1 MRSKAIFAVSGIGL
15 ILALISAFIAGQQ
28 PKALP
33 PAFNPAA
40 NPYANGIYANG
51 IIESVQA
58 EGQNINIYPEVSG
71 PITQVLVAEG
81 ARVHKGDSLL
91 TIDDSVQ
98 RATAEQQKSQA
109 EAALAALEEL
119 KAQP

>member
-1 MRSKAIFAVSGIGL
+1 MRS
-15 ILALISAFIAGQQ
+15 SAPIIAGQQ

-40 NPYANGIYANG
+40 NPYAKGIYANG

-58 EGQNINIYPEVSG
+58 QGENINIYPEVAG

-81 ARVHKGDSLL
+81 ATVRKGDLLL
-91 TIDDSVQ
+91 THRRLGAARNR
-98 RATAEQQKSQA
+98 RA
-109 EAALAALEEL
+109 AAIAGGGGARH
-119 KAQP
+119 AR

>member
-1 MRSKAIFAVSGIGL
+1 MRSKVIFIASGVGL
-15 ILALISAFIAGQQ
+15 MLALVSAFIAGQQ
-28 PKALP
+28 PKVLP

-40 NPYANGIYANG
+40 NPYAKGIYADG

-58 EGQNINIYPEVSG
+58 QGENINIYPEVAG

-81 ARVHKGDSLL
+81 AKVRKGDLLL

-98 RATAEQQKSQA
+98 RSLFEIG
-109 EAALAALEEL
+109 
-119 KAQP
+119 